1 MARQPD
7 IHYVQIYN
15 PGSTARKL
23 ELMPRPKKK
32 KVPLPKPKVQKQ
44 RQRILHVDPLAICA
58 TAAAGL
64 LLVAMVVGM
73 LRLGTS
79 AGEARA
85 LQATVTALQ
94 QENEALRQ
102 SMEQNYDPEEVAQK
116 GYFCLHFSQQKIYG
130 ITIVLFILVNLV
142 LGMASQP
149 IISLIAEGLHHFA

>member
-116 GYFCLHFSQQKIYG
+116 AQESGMIPVEEARHVQLELTIPEQPSEEGFWSQLGLFFSE
-130 ITIVLFILVNLV
+130 LF
-142 LGMASQP
+142 A
-149 IISLIAEGLHHFA
+149 